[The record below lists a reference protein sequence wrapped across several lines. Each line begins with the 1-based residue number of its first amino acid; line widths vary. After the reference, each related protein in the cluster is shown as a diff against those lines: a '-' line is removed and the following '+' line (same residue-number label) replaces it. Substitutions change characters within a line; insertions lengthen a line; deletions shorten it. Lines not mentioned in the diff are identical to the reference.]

1 MIMSKEK
8 MAELTQMVEAH
19 LPNVLP
25 EKDGFNDVLVDAMA
39 YSLLSGGKRLRPV
52 LALASCAAVG
62 GDIRDA
68 LTSACSIECIHAY
81 SLIHDDLP
89 GMDDDELRRGKPTN
103 HIVYGVGMA
112 TLAGDGL
119 QTQAFEV
126 VSDDWLAKG
135 QPEIGLKVL
144 NELARGAGN
153 QGMVVGQAQ
162 DLLCEGKKIDEI
174 TMKYIHAHKTGALI
188 IAAVRIGA
196 IIGGADPVQLE
207 ALSRYGM
214 HIGLAFQITDD
225 ILDVVGDTAVLGKPV
240 GSDEKNEKATYPSMY
255 GLDES
260 RAMAEEQCQ
269 QAHDAIRDLPG
280 DTDVLHYLADYIV
293 KRQK

>member
-1 MIMSKEK
+1 MSKEK
-8 MAELTQMVEAH
+8 MSALQQLTEDN
-19 LPNVLP
+19 LPKILP
-25 EKDGFNDVLVDAMA
+25 EKDGYNDVLVDAMA

-52 LALASCAAVG
+52 LAMAACAAVG
-62 GDIRDA
+62 GQVEA
-68 LTSACSIECIHAY
+68 AVHSACSIECIHAY

-119 QTQAFEV
+119 QTQAFENI
-126 VSDDWLAKG
+126 STYWLEQN
-135 QPEIGLKVL
+135 QPEIGLRVL
-144 NELARGAGN
+144 KELAVGSGN

-162 DLLCEGKKIDEI
+162 DLLCEGKVIDEA

-188 IAAVRIGA
+188 TASVRIGG
-196 IIGGADPVQLE
+196 IIGGASDAQME
-207 ALSRYGM
+207 ALTRYGK

-225 ILDVVGDTAVLGKPV
+225 ILDVVGDTAVIGKPV
-240 GSDEKNEKATYPSMY
+240 GSDEKNNKATYPSMV

-260 RAMAEEQCQ
+260 KRLADEQCRL
-269 QAHDAIRDLPG
+269 AKESLSELPG
-280 DTDVLHYLADYIV
+280 DCDVLSYIADYILN
-293 KRQK
+293 RQK

>member
-1 MIMSKEK
+1 MSKEK
-8 MAELTQMVEAH
+8 MSALQQLTEEN
-19 LPNVLP
+19 LPKILP
-25 EKDGFNDVLVDAMA
+25 EKDGYNDVLIDAMA

-52 LALASCAAVG
+52 LAMAACSAVG
-62 GDIRDA
+62 GQIEEA
-68 LTSACSIECIHAY
+68 VHSACSIECIHAY

-119 QTQAFEV
+119 QTQAFENI
-126 VSDDWLAKG
+126 STYWLEKN
-135 QPEIGLKVL
+135 QPEIGLRVL
-144 NELARGAGN
+144 KELAVGAGN

-162 DLLCEGKKIDEI
+162 DLLCEGKVIDEA

-188 IAAVRIGA
+188 TASVRIGG
-196 IIGGADPVQLE
+196 IIGGADEAQME
-207 ALSRYGM
+207 ALTRYGK

-225 ILDVVGDTAVLGKPV
+225 ILDVVGDTAVIGKPV
-240 GSDEKNEKATYPSMY
+240 GSDEKNNKATYPSMV

-260 RAMAEEQCQ
+260 KRLAEEQCRL
-269 QAHDAIRDLPG
+269 AKEALSGLPG
-280 DTDVLHYLADYIV
+280 DCDVLSYIADYILN
-293 KRQK
+293 RQK